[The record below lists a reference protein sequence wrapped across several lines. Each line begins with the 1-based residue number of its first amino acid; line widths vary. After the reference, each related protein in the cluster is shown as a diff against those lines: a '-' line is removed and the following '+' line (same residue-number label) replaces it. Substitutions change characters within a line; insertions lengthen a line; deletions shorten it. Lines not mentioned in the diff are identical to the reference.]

1 MKSSLWI
8 FNATAGNAIPYNNVV
23 TNIGNG
29 LDLKT
34 GIFTAPVNGTF
45 YFTWTGQAFRGA
57 FVYLKSSTVNTHL
70 CGTYSPNTSPSS
82 LKCHAIVSLKKGDTV
97 WTMLYY
103 VADGH
108 NIMEPFMRTSGL
120 VIKPIL
126 SSLISLVCFC
136 VEQNSKVHTTLFTI
150 DFMYLRVRKVNII
163 FYCCF
168 FKTYF

>member
-29 LDLKT
+29 LNLKT

-45 YFTWTGQAFRGA
+45 YFAWTGQAFRGA

-97 WTMLYY
+97 WASVYQTPYIGIDNSIFEEQFTNGTYYYYTNFIAMLL
-103 VADGH
+103 
-108 NIMEPFMRTSGL
+108 P
-120 VIKPIL
+120 
-126 SSLISLVCFC
+126 
-136 VEQNSKVHTTLFTI
+136 
-150 DFMYLRVRKVNII
+150 
-163 FYCCF
+163 
-168 FKTYF
+168 